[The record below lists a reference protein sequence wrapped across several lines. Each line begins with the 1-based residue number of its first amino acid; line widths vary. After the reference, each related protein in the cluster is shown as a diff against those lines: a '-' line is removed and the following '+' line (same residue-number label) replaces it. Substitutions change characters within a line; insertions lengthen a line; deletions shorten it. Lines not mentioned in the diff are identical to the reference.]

1 MEVSFYHILGI
12 ILSVVLIEVVGI
24 LSSRKVKTAADF
36 SHAGGKAGTWVVCG
50 TIMGTLIGGQSTVGT
65 AQLAFTYGLSAW
77 WFTLGAAL
85 GCVFLAIG
93 YVVPLRRSDCTTLLE
108 VVSKEYGKKAEVLGS
123 VLCSIGMFVSVV
135 AQILSASA
143 LLMTLFPMKFYLAA
157 ALSCLIM
164 MAYVVFGGLWS
175 AGIGGIVKLILLC
188 VSSLAGGII
197 VLSLTDGYH
206 GLMTSIE
213 EMIHAIKIPLFDQ
226 TPQSNQMSLFDQ
238 TPQSNQVSLF
248 DQTPQGNQMS
258 LFDQTPQSNQMSL
271 FNQTPQS
278 DVSTFVAKQYNNLL
292 SRGAGKDIGSC
303 LSVILGVLATQS
315 YAQGIWAAKTD
326 SVARKGAMISAVLTI
341 PIGAACVLIGLYMRG
356 HYVTMEEVETLA
368 VVGKSLPENVGV
380 MATTAQAFPL
390 FITHH
395 IPEFLGGIVLGTL
408 LITIIIGGS
417 GLTLGAST
425 ILVRDV
431 FTKINPSLNESS
443 RNLRVS
449 RMTIVGI
456 LLLSVV
462 FAATFSGS
470 FINDLGFLSMGL
482 RATAV
487 FIPLTLA
494 LFFSRRIKSQWI
506 LISIIAGTT
515 ALIIAQFIKL
525 PVDGIFVGLGVG
537 AICCLVGVRKIEN

>member
-1 MEVSFYHILGI
+1 MSISLYHILGI
-12 ILSVVLIEVVGI
+12 ILSILLIEVVGI
-24 LSSRKVKTAADF
+24 VSSKKVKTADDF
-36 SHAGGKAGTWVVCG
+36 NRAGGKAGTWVVCG

-65 AQLAFTYGLSAW
+65 AQLAFTYGISAW

-93 YVVPLRRSDCTTLLE
+93 YVVPLRRSGCTTLLE

-123 VLCSIGMFVSVV
+123 LLCSLGMFVSIV

-157 ALSCLIM
+157 AISCLIM
-164 MAYVVFGGLWS
+164 MIYVVFGGLWS
-175 AGIGGIVKLILLC
+175 AGIGGVVKLILLC
-188 VSSLAGGII
+188 ISTLAGGII

-206 GLMTSIE
+206 GLMTAIEDLLVNNDVLRHGGEEVTSID
-213 EMIHAIKIPLFDQ
+213 KR
-226 TPQSNQMSLFDQ
+226 
-238 TPQSNQVSLF
+238 
-248 DQTPQGNQMS
+248 
-258 LFDQTPQSNQMSL
+258 
-271 FNQTPQS
+271 
-278 DVSTFVAKQYNNLL
+278 YNNLFA
-292 SRGAGKDIGSC
+292 RGAAKDIGSC

-356 HYVTMEEVETLA
+356 HYVTADEMELLSML
-368 VVGKSLPENVGV
+368 GKTLPENIGV

-390 FITHH
+390 FITHKM
-395 IPEFLGGIVLGTL
+395 PEFLGGIVLGTL

-417 GLTLGAST
+417 GLTLGSST

-431 FTKINPSLNESS
+431 FMKINPSLKDSS
-443 RNLRVS
+443 KNLKVS
-449 RMTIVGI
+449 RLTIVGI
-456 LLLSVV
+456 LLMSVFV
-462 FAATFSGS
+462 AATFSGS

-494 LFFSRRIKSQWI
+494 LFFPRRFKYQWI
-506 LISIIAGTT
+506 LVSIIAGTA
-515 ALIIAQFIKL
+515 ALIITQFMKL
-525 PVDGIFVGLGVG
+525 PIDGIFVGLAV
-537 AICCLVGVRKIEN
+537 AAVCCLMGKSTINN

>member
-1 MEVSFYHILGI
+1 MSISLYHILGI
-12 ILSVVLIEVVGI
+12 ILSIVLIEVVGI
-24 LSSRKVKTAADF
+24 VSSKKVKTADDF
-36 SHAGGKAGTWVVCG
+36 NRAGGKAGTWVVCG

-65 AQLAFTYGLSAW
+65 AQLAFTYGISAW

-93 YVVPLRRSDCTTLLE
+93 YVVPLRRSGCTTLLE

-123 VLCSIGMFVSVV
+123 LLCSLGMFVSIV

-157 ALSCLIM
+157 AISCLIM
-164 MAYVVFGGLWS
+164 MIYVVFGGLWS
-175 AGIGGIVKLILLC
+175 AGIGGVVKLILLC
-188 VSSLAGGII
+188 ISTLAGGII

-206 GLMTSIE
+206 GLMTAIE
-213 EMIHAIKIPLFDQ
+213 EMIGTLVGPYER
-226 TPQSNQMSLFDQ
+226 
-238 TPQSNQVSLF
+238 VS
-248 DQTPQGNQMS
+248 QENIQER
-258 LFDQTPQSNQMSL
+258 
-271 FNQTPQS
+271 
-278 DVSTFVAKQYNNLL
+278 YNNLFA
-292 SRGAGKDIGSC
+292 RGAAKDIGSC

-356 HYVTMEEVETLA
+356 HYVTVDEMEMLATL
-368 VVGKSLPENVGV
+368 GKTLPENIGV

-390 FITHH
+390 FITHKM
-395 IPEFLGGIVLGTL
+395 PEFLGGIVLGTL

-417 GLTLGAST
+417 GLTLGSST

-431 FTKINPSLNESS
+431 FMKINPSLKDSS
-443 RNLRVS
+443 KNLKVS
-449 RMTIVGI
+449 RLTIVGI
-456 LLLSVV
+456 LLMSVFV
-462 FAATFSGS
+462 AATFSGS

-494 LFFSRRIKSQWI
+494 LFLPRRFKYQWI
-506 LISIIAGTT
+506 LVSIIAGTV
-515 ALIIAQFIKL
+515 ALIISQFMKL
-525 PVDGIFVGLGVG
+525 PIDGIFVGLAV
-537 AICCLVGVRKIEN
+537 AAVCCLMGVRRYYKVF

>member
-1 MEVSFYHILGI
+1 MSISIYHILGI
-12 ILSVVLIEVVGI
+12 LLSILLIEIVGVI
-24 LSSRKVKTAADF
+24 SSKKVKTADDF
-36 SHAGGKAGTWVVCG
+36 NRAGGRAGTWVVCG

-65 AQLAFTYGLSAW
+65 AQLAFTYGISAW

-85 GCVFLAIG
+85 GCVVLAIG
-93 YVVPLRRSDCTTLLE
+93 YVVPLRKSNSTTLLE

-123 VLCSIGMFVSVV
+123 VLCSLGMFVSIV

-157 ALSCLIM
+157 AISCLIM
-164 MAYVVFGGLWS
+164 MIYVVFGGLWS

-188 VSSLAGGII
+188 ISTLAGGII

-206 GLMTSIE
+206 GLMTAIE
-213 EMIHAIKIPLFDQ
+213 EIYA
-226 TPQSNQMSLFDQ
+226 SLVE
-238 TPQSNQVSLF
+238 THGRVSL
-248 DQTPQGNQMS
+248 D
-258 LFDQTPQSNQMSL
+258 
-271 FNQTPQS
+271 
-278 DVSTFVAKQYNNLL
+278 ARYNNLFA
-292 SRGAGKDIGSC
+292 RGAAKDIGSC
-303 LSVILGVLATQS
+303 ISVILGVLATQS

-326 SVARKGAMISAVLTI
+326 SVARKGALISAVLTI

-356 HYVTMEEVETLA
+356 HYVIAEELNILTEA
-368 VVGKSLPENVGV
+368 GHKLPDNIGV

-390 FITHH
+390 FITHCM
-395 IPEFLGGIVLGTL
+395 PEFLGGIVLGTL

-417 GLTLGAST
+417 GLTLGSST

-431 FTKINPSLNESS
+431 FMKINPSLSESS
-443 RNLRVS
+443 KNLKVS
-449 RMTIVGI
+449 RLTIIGI
-456 LLLSVV
+456 LLMSVFV
-462 FAATFSGS
+462 AATFSGS

-494 LFFSRRIKSQWI
+494 LFLPKRFNYKWI

-515 ALIIAQFIKL
+515 ALVVTRFLNL
-525 PVDGIFVGLGVG
+525 PVDGIFVGL
-537 AICCLVGVRKIEN
+537 AISLFCCIIGVRK

>member
-93 YVVPLRRSDCTTLLE
+93 YVVPLRRSGCTTLLE
-108 VVSKEYGKKAEVLGS
+108 VVSKEYGKKAEMLGS

-213 EMIHAIKIPLFDQ
+213 EMMHAIKTPLFDQ
-226 TPQSNQMSLFDQ
+226 TPQ
-238 TPQSNQVSLF
+238 
-248 DQTPQGNQMS
+248 G
-258 LFDQTPQSNQMSL
+258 
-271 FNQTPQS
+271 

-368 VVGKSLPENVGV
+368 VVGESLPENVGV

-449 RMTIVGI
+449 RMTIVGM

>member
-1 MEVSFYHILGI
+1 MSISFYHILGI
-12 ILSVVLIEVVGI
+12 VLSIVLIEVVGVV
-24 LSSRKVKTAADF
+24 SSKKVKTADDF
-36 SHAGGKAGTWVVCG
+36 NRAGGRAGTWVVCG

-65 AQLAFTYGLSAW
+65 AQLAFSYGISAW

-93 YVVPLRRSDCTTLLE
+93 YVIPLRKSGCTTLLE

-123 VLCSIGMFVSVV
+123 LLCSLGMFVSIV

-157 ALSCLIM
+157 AISCLIM
-164 MAYVVFGGLWS
+164 MIYVVFGGLWS

-188 VSSLAGGII
+188 ISTLAGGII

-206 GLMTSIE
+206 GLMTAIE
-213 EMIHAIKIPLFDQ
+213 EMIGTLVEPYGR
-226 TPQSNQMSLFDQ
+226 
-238 TPQSNQVSLF
+238 VS
-248 DQTPQGNQMS
+248 QENIQER
-258 LFDQTPQSNQMSL
+258 
-271 FNQTPQS
+271 
-278 DVSTFVAKQYNNLL
+278 YNNLFA
-292 SRGAGKDIGSC
+292 RGAAKDVGSC

-356 HYVTMEEVETLA
+356 HYVTAEEMEALA
-368 VVGKSLPENVGV
+368 VVGKTLPDNIGV
-380 MATTAQAFPL
+380 MTTTAQAFPL
-390 FITHH
+390 FITHMM
-395 IPEFLGGIVLGTL
+395 PEFLGGIVLGTL

-417 GLTLGAST
+417 GLTLGSST

-431 FTKINPSLNESS
+431 FMKINPSLRDSS
-443 RNLRVS
+443 KNLKVS
-449 RMTIVGI
+449 RLTIVVI
-456 LLLSVV
+456 LLMSVFV
-462 FAATFSGS
+462 AATFSGS

-494 LFFSRRIKSQWI
+494 LFLPKRFKYQWI
-506 LISIIAGTT
+506 IISIIAGTV
-515 ALIIAQFIKL
+515 ALFISQML
-525 PVDGIFVGLGVG
+525 LSIDGIFVGLGV
-537 AICCLVGVRKIEN
+537 ALVCCLLGFRYTS

>member
-1 MEVSFYHILGI
+1 MSISIYHILGI
-12 ILSVVLIEVVGI
+12 ILSIALIEIVGI
-24 LSSRKVKTAADF
+24 LSSKKVKTADDF
-36 SHAGGKAGTWVVCG
+36 NRAGGKAGTWVVCG

-65 AQLAFTYGLSAW
+65 AQLAFTYGISAW

-85 GCVFLAIG
+85 GCVFLAIC
-93 YVVPLRRSDCTTLLE
+93 YVVPLRRSDSTTLLE

-123 VLCSIGMFVSVV
+123 VLCSLGMFVSIV

-143 LLMTLFPMKFYLAA
+143 LLMTLFPMKFYFAA
-157 ALSCLIM
+157 AISCLIM
-164 MAYVVFGGLWS
+164 MVYVVFGGLWS

-188 VSSLAGGII
+188 ISTLAGGII

-206 GLMTSIE
+206 GLMTAIE
-213 EMIHAIKIPLFDQ
+213 ETQNNTSIQ
-226 TPQSNQMSLFDQ
+226 E
-238 TPQSNQVSLF
+238 
-248 DQTPQGNQMS
+248 
-258 LFDQTPQSNQMSL
+258 
-271 FNQTPQS
+271 
-278 DVSTFVAKQYNNLL
+278 QYNNLL
-292 SRGAGKDIGSC
+292 ARGAAKDIGSC

-326 SVARKGAMISAVLTI
+326 SVARRGAMISAILTI

-356 HYVTMEEVETLA
+356 HYVTAEEMEAFVAGGATIPDNI
-368 VVGKSLPENVGV
+368 GI

-390 FITHH
+390 FITHCM
-395 IPEFLGGIVLGTL
+395 PEFLGGIVLGTL

-417 GLTLGAST
+417 GLTLGSST

-431 FTKINPSLNESS
+431 FMKINPSLKESS
-443 RNLRVS
+443 KNLKVS
-449 RMTIVGI
+449 RLTIIGI
-456 LLLSVV
+456 LLMSVFV
-462 FAATFSGS
+462 AATFSGT

-494 LFFSRRIKSQWI
+494 LFLPRRVKSQWI
-506 LISIIAGTT
+506 LASIIAGTA
-515 ALIIAQFIKL
+515 ALIVAQFIQF

-537 AICCLVGVRKIEN
+537 TLCCLMGVRRQRKIF

>member
-1 MEVSFYHILGI
+1 MSISFYHILGI
-12 ILSVVLIEVVGI
+12 LLSILLIEIVGI
-24 LSSRKVKTAADF
+24 MSSKKVKTADDF
-36 SHAGGKAGTWVVCG
+36 NRAGGRAGTWVVCG

-65 AQLAFTYGLSAW
+65 AQLAFTYGISAW

-85 GCVFLAIG
+85 GCVVLAIG
-93 YVVPLRRSDCTTLLE
+93 YVVPLRKSNSTTLLE

-123 VLCSIGMFVSVV
+123 VLCSLGMFVSIV

-157 ALSCLIM
+157 AISCLIM
-164 MAYVVFGGLWS
+164 MIYVVFGGLWS

-188 VSSLAGGII
+188 ISTLAGGII

-206 GLMTSIE
+206 GLMTAIE
-213 EMIHAIKIPLFDQ
+213 EIYA
-226 TPQSNQMSLFDQ
+226 SLVE
-238 TPQSNQVSLF
+238 THGRVSL
-248 DQTPQGNQMS
+248 D
-258 LFDQTPQSNQMSL
+258 
-271 FNQTPQS
+271 
-278 DVSTFVAKQYNNLL
+278 ARYNNLFA
-292 SRGAGKDIGSC
+292 RGAAKDIGSC
-303 LSVILGVLATQS
+303 ISVILGVLATQS

-326 SVARKGAMISAVLTI
+326 SVARKGALISAVLTI

-356 HYVTMEEVETLA
+356 HYVTAEELNILTEA
-368 VVGKSLPENVGV
+368 GHKLPDNIGV

-390 FITHH
+390 FITHCM
-395 IPEFLGGIVLGTL
+395 PEFLGGIVLGTL

-417 GLTLGAST
+417 GLTLGSST

-431 FTKINPSLNESS
+431 FMKINPSLSESS
-443 RNLRVS
+443 KNLKVS
-449 RMTIVGI
+449 RLTIIGI
-456 LLLSVV
+456 LLMSVFV
-462 FAATFSGS
+462 AATFSGS

-494 LFFSRRIKSQWI
+494 LFLPKRFNYKWI

-515 ALIIAQFIKL
+515 ALVVTRFLNL
-525 PVDGIFVGLGVG
+525 PVDGIFVGL
-537 AICCLVGVRKIEN
+537 AISLFCCIIGVRK

>member
-1 MEVSFYHILGI
+1 MSISIYHILGI
-12 ILSVVLIEVVGI
+12 ILSIALIEIVGI
-24 LSSRKVKTAADF
+24 LSSKKVKTADDF
-36 SHAGGKAGTWVVCG
+36 NRAGGKAGTWVVCG

-65 AQLAFTYGLSAW
+65 AQLAFTYGISAW

-85 GCVFLAIG
+85 GCVFLAIC
-93 YVVPLRRSDCTTLLE
+93 YVVPLRRSDSTTLLE

-123 VLCSIGMFVSVV
+123 VLCSLGMFVSIV

-143 LLMTLFPMKFYLAA
+143 LLMTLFPMKFYFAA
-157 ALSCLIM
+157 AISCLIM
-164 MAYVVFGGLWS
+164 MVYVVFGGLWS

-188 VSSLAGGII
+188 ISTLAGGII

-206 GLMTSIE
+206 GLMTAIE
-213 EMIHAIKIPLFDQ
+213 ETQNNTSIQ
-226 TPQSNQMSLFDQ
+226 E
-238 TPQSNQVSLF
+238 
-248 DQTPQGNQMS
+248 
-258 LFDQTPQSNQMSL
+258 
-271 FNQTPQS
+271 
-278 DVSTFVAKQYNNLL
+278 QYNNLL
-292 SRGAGKDIGSC
+292 ARGAAKDIGSC

-326 SVARKGAMISAVLTI
+326 SVARRGAMISAILTI

-356 HYVTMEEVETLA
+356 HYVTAEEMEAFVAGGATIPDNI
-368 VVGKSLPENVGV
+368 GI

-390 FITHH
+390 FITHCM
-395 IPEFLGGIVLGTL
+395 PEFLGGIVLGTL

-417 GLTLGAST
+417 GLTLGSST

-431 FTKINPSLNESS
+431 FMKINPSLKESS
-443 RNLRVS
+443 KNLKVS
-449 RMTIVGI
+449 RLTIIGI
-456 LLLSVV
+456 LLMSVFV
-462 FAATFSGS
+462 AATFSGS

-494 LFFSRRIKSQWI
+494 LFLPRRVKSQWI
-506 LISIIAGTT
+506 LASIIAGTA
-515 ALIIAQFIKL
+515 ALIVAQFIQF

-537 AICCLVGVRKIEN
+537 TLCCLMGVRRRRKIF

>member
-1 MEVSFYHILGI
+1 MSISIYHILGI
-12 ILSVVLIEVVGI
+12 LLSILLIEIVGVI
-24 LSSRKVKTAADF
+24 SSKKVKTADDF
-36 SHAGGKAGTWVVCG
+36 NRAGGRAGTWVVCG

-65 AQLAFTYGLSAW
+65 AQLAFTYGISAW

-85 GCVFLAIG
+85 GCVVLAIG
-93 YVVPLRRSDCTTLLE
+93 YVVPLRKSNSTTLLE

-123 VLCSIGMFVSVV
+123 VLCSLGMFVSIV

-157 ALSCLIM
+157 AISCLIM
-164 MAYVVFGGLWS
+164 MVYVVFGGLWS

-188 VSSLAGGII
+188 ISTLAGGII

-206 GLMTSIE
+206 GLMTAIE
-213 EMIHAIKIPLFDQ
+213 EIYA
-226 TPQSNQMSLFDQ
+226 SLVE
-238 TPQSNQVSLF
+238 THVRVSL
-248 DQTPQGNQMS
+248 D
-258 LFDQTPQSNQMSL
+258 
-271 FNQTPQS
+271 
-278 DVSTFVAKQYNNLL
+278 ARYNNLFA
-292 SRGAGKDIGSC
+292 RGAAKDIGSC
-303 LSVILGVLATQS
+303 ISVILGVLATQS

-326 SVARKGAMISAVLTI
+326 SVARKGALISAVLTI

-356 HYVTMEEVETLA
+356 HYVTAEELNILTEA
-368 VVGKSLPENVGV
+368 GHKLPDNIGV

-390 FITHH
+390 FITHCM
-395 IPEFLGGIVLGTL
+395 PEFLGGIVLGTL

-417 GLTLGAST
+417 GLTLGSST

-431 FTKINPSLNESS
+431 FMKINPSLSESS
-443 RNLRVS
+443 KNLKVS
-449 RMTIVGI
+449 RLTIIGI
-456 LLLSVV
+456 LLMSVFV
-462 FAATFSGS
+462 AATFSGS

-494 LFFSRRIKSQWI
+494 LFLPKRFNYKWI

-515 ALIIAQFIKL
+515 ALVVTRFLNL
-525 PVDGIFVGLGVG
+525 PVDGIFVGL
-537 AICCLVGVRKIEN
+537 AISLFCCIIGVRK

>member
-1 MEVSFYHILGI
+1 MSISIYHILGI
-12 ILSVVLIEVVGI
+12 ILSIALIEIVGI
-24 LSSRKVKTAADF
+24 LSSKKVKTADDF
-36 SHAGGKAGTWVVCG
+36 NRAGGKAGTWVVCG

-65 AQLAFTYGLSAW
+65 AQLAFTYGISAW

-85 GCVFLAIG
+85 GCVFLAIC
-93 YVVPLRRSDCTTLLE
+93 YVVPLRRSDSTTLLE

-123 VLCSIGMFVSVV
+123 VLCSLGMFVSIV

-143 LLMTLFPMKFYLAA
+143 LLMTLFPMKFYFAA
-157 ALSCLIM
+157 AISCIIM
-164 MAYVVFGGLWS
+164 MVYVVFGGLWS

-188 VSSLAGGII
+188 ISTLAGGII

-206 GLMTSIE
+206 GLMTAIE
-213 EMIHAIKIPLFDQ
+213 ETQNNTSIQ
-226 TPQSNQMSLFDQ
+226 E
-238 TPQSNQVSLF
+238 
-248 DQTPQGNQMS
+248 
-258 LFDQTPQSNQMSL
+258 
-271 FNQTPQS
+271 
-278 DVSTFVAKQYNNLL
+278 QYNNLL
-292 SRGAGKDIGSC
+292 ARGAAKDIGSC

-326 SVARKGAMISAVLTI
+326 SVARRGAMISAILTI

-356 HYVTMEEVETLA
+356 HYVTAEEMEAFVAGGATIPDNI
-368 VVGKSLPENVGV
+368 GI

-390 FITHH
+390 FITHCM
-395 IPEFLGGIVLGTL
+395 PEFLGGIVLGTL

-417 GLTLGAST
+417 GLTLGSST

-431 FTKINPSLNESS
+431 FMKINPSLKESS
-443 RNLRVS
+443 KNLKVS
-449 RMTIVGI
+449 RLTIIGI
-456 LLLSVV
+456 LLMSVFV
-462 FAATFSGS
+462 AATFSGS

-494 LFFSRRIKSQWI
+494 LFLPRRVKSQWI
-506 LISIIAGTT
+506 LASIIAGTA
-515 ALIIAQFIKL
+515 ALIVAQFIQF

-537 AICCLVGVRKIEN
+537 TLCCLMGVRRQRKIF

>member
-65 AQLAFTYGLSAW
+65 TQLAFTYGLSAW

-93 YVVPLRRSDCTTLLE
+93 YVVPLRRSGCTTLLE

-213 EMIHAIKIPLFDQ
+213 EMMHAIKIPLFDQ
-226 TPQSNQMSLFDQ
+226 TPQ
-238 TPQSNQVSLF
+238 
-248 DQTPQGNQMS
+248 G
-258 LFDQTPQSNQMSL
+258 
-271 FNQTPQS
+271 

-443 RNLRVS
+443 KNLRVS

>member
-12 ILSVVLIEVVGI
+12 ILSVVLIEAVGI

-213 EMIHAIKIPLFDQ
+213 EMIFAIKTPLFD
-226 TPQSNQMSLFDQ
+226 
-238 TPQSNQVSLF
+238 
-248 DQTPQGNQMS
+248 
-258 LFDQTPQSNQMSL
+258 
-271 FNQTPQS
+271 QTPQS
-278 DVSTFVAKQYNNLL
+278 DVSTFVSKQYDNLL

-356 HYVTMEEVETLA
+356 HYATMEEMEALA

-443 RNLRVS
+443 RNLKVS

-515 ALIIAQFIKL
+515 ALIITQFIKL
-525 PVDGIFVGLGVG
+525 PADGIFVGLGVG
-537 AICCLVGVRKIEN
+537 AVCSLMGARKIEN

>member
-1 MEVSFYHILGI
+1 MSISFYHILGI
-12 ILSVVLIEVVGI
+12 VLSIVLIEVVGVV
-24 LSSRKVKTAADF
+24 SSKKVKTADDF
-36 SHAGGKAGTWVVCG
+36 NRAGGRAGTWVVCG

-65 AQLAFTYGLSAW
+65 AQLAFSYGISAW

-93 YVVPLRRSDCTTLLE
+93 YVIPLRKSGCTTLLE

-123 VLCSIGMFVSVV
+123 LLCSLGMFVSIV

-143 LLMTLFPMKFYLAA
+143 LLMTLFPIKFYLAA
-157 ALSCLIM
+157 AISCLIM
-164 MAYVVFGGLWS
+164 MIYVVFGGLWS

-188 VSSLAGGII
+188 ISTLAGGII

-206 GLMTSIE
+206 GLMTAIE
-213 EMIHAIKIPLFDQ
+213 EMIGTLVEPYGR
-226 TPQSNQMSLFDQ
+226 
-238 TPQSNQVSLF
+238 VS
-248 DQTPQGNQMS
+248 QENIQER
-258 LFDQTPQSNQMSL
+258 
-271 FNQTPQS
+271 
-278 DVSTFVAKQYNNLL
+278 YNNLFA
-292 SRGAGKDIGSC
+292 RGAAKDVGSC

-356 HYVTMEEVETLA
+356 HYVTAEEMEALA
-368 VVGKSLPENVGV
+368 VVGKTLPDNIGV
-380 MATTAQAFPL
+380 MTTTAQAFPL
-390 FITHH
+390 FITHMM
-395 IPEFLGGIVLGTL
+395 PEFLGGIVLGTL

-417 GLTLGAST
+417 GLTLGSST

-431 FTKINPSLNESS
+431 FMKINPSLRDSS
-443 RNLRVS
+443 KNLKVS
-449 RMTIVGI
+449 RLTIVVI
-456 LLLSVV
+456 LLMSVFV
-462 FAATFSGS
+462 AATFSGS

-494 LFFSRRIKSQWI
+494 LFLPKRFKYQWI
-506 LISIIAGTT
+506 IISIIAGTV
-515 ALIIAQFIKL
+515 ALFISQML
-525 PVDGIFVGLGVG
+525 LSIDGIFVGLGV
-537 AICCLVGVRKIEN
+537 ALVCCLLGFRYTS

>member
-1 MEVSFYHILGI
+1 MSISIYHILGI
-12 ILSVVLIEVVGI
+12 ILSIALIEIVGI
-24 LSSRKVKTAADF
+24 LSSKKVKTADDF
-36 SHAGGKAGTWVVCG
+36 NRAGGKAGTWVVCG

-65 AQLAFTYGLSAW
+65 AQLAFTYGISAW

-85 GCVFLAIG
+85 GCVFLAIC
-93 YVVPLRRSDCTTLLE
+93 YVVPLRRSDSTTLLE

-123 VLCSIGMFVSVV
+123 VLCSLGMFVSIV

-143 LLMTLFPMKFYLAA
+143 LLMTLFPMKFYFAA
-157 ALSCLIM
+157 AISCLIM
-164 MAYVVFGGLWS
+164 MVYVVFGGLWS

-188 VSSLAGGII
+188 ISTLAGGII

-206 GLMTSIE
+206 GLMTAIE
-213 EMIHAIKIPLFDQ
+213 ETQNNTSIQ
-226 TPQSNQMSLFDQ
+226 E
-238 TPQSNQVSLF
+238 
-248 DQTPQGNQMS
+248 
-258 LFDQTPQSNQMSL
+258 
-271 FNQTPQS
+271 
-278 DVSTFVAKQYNNLL
+278 QYNNLL
-292 SRGAGKDIGSC
+292 ARGAAKDIGSC

-326 SVARKGAMISAVLTI
+326 SVARRGAMISAILTI

-356 HYVTMEEVETLA
+356 HYVTAEEMEAFVAGGATIPDNI
-368 VVGKSLPENVGV
+368 GI

-390 FITHH
+390 FITHCM
-395 IPEFLGGIVLGTL
+395 PEFLGGIVLGTL

-417 GLTLGAST
+417 GLTLGSST

-431 FTKINPSLNESS
+431 FMKINPSLKESS
-443 RNLRVS
+443 KNLKVS
-449 RMTIVGI
+449 RLTIIGI
-456 LLLSVV
+456 LLMSVFV
-462 FAATFSGS
+462 AATFSGS

-494 LFFSRRIKSQWI
+494 LFLPRRVKSQWI
-506 LISIIAGTT
+506 LASIIAGTA
-515 ALIIAQFIKL
+515 ALIVAQFIQF

-537 AICCLVGVRKIEN
+537 TLCCLMGVRRQRKIF

>member
-1 MEVSFYHILGI
+1 MSISIYHILGI
-12 ILSVVLIEVVGI
+12 LLSVVLIEVVGI
-24 LSSRKVKTAADF
+24 WSSKKVKTADDF
-36 SHAGGKAGTWVVCG
+36 SRAGGKAGTWVVCG

-65 AQLAFTYGLSAW
+65 AQLAFTYGISAW

-93 YVVPLRRSDCTTLLE
+93 YVVPLRRSDSTTLLE

-123 VLCSIGMFVSVV
+123 VLCSLGMFVSIV

-157 ALSCLIM
+157 AISCLIM
-164 MAYVVFGGLWS
+164 MVYVVFGGLWS

-206 GLMTSIE
+206 GLMTAIE
-213 EMIHAIKIPLFDQ
+213 GLCGYIIETHDA
-226 TPQSNQMSLFDQ
+226 
-238 TPQSNQVSLF
+238 VSLHER
-248 DQTPQGNQMS
+248 
-258 LFDQTPQSNQMSL
+258 
-271 FNQTPQS
+271 
-278 DVSTFVAKQYNNLL
+278 YNNLL
-292 SRGAGKDIGSC
+292 ARGAAKDIGSC

-315 YAQGIWAAKTD
+315 YAQGIWAAKSD
-326 SVARKGAMISAVLTI
+326 SVARKGALISAVLTI

-356 HYVTMEEVETLA
+356 HYVTIDEMDALVA
-368 VVGKSLPENVGV
+368 AGKSLPENIGV

-390 FITHH
+390 FITHCM
-395 IPEFLGGIVLGTL
+395 PEFLGGIVLGTL

-417 GLTLGAST
+417 GLTLGSST

-431 FTKINPSLNESS
+431 FMKIKPSLSESS
-443 RNLRVS
+443 KNLKVS
-449 RMTIVGI
+449 RLTIIGI
-456 LLLSVV
+456 LLMSVFV
-462 FAATFSGS
+462 AATFSGS

-494 LFFSRRIKSQWI
+494 LFFPRRFKYKWI
-506 LISIIAGTT
+506 LASIVAGTA
-515 ALIIAQFIKL
+515 ALIITKILNL
-525 PVDGIFVGLGVG
+525 PIDGIFIGLGVS
-537 AICCLVGVRKIEN
+537 AVCCQLGVRS

>member
-24 LSSRKVKTAADF
+24 FSSRKVKTADDF
-36 SHAGGKAGTWVVCG
+36 SRAGGKAGTWVVCG

-93 YVVPLRRSDCTTLLE
+93 YVIPLRRSGCSTLLE

-143 LLMTLFPMKFYLAA
+143 LLMTLFPIKFYLAA

-175 AGIGGIVKLILLC
+175 AGIGGIVKLVLLC

-213 EMIHAIKIPLFDQ
+213 EMMQ
-226 TPQSNQMSLFDQ
+226 TLVVTHGRASED
-238 TPQSNQVSLF
+238 
-248 DQTPQGNQMS
+248 
-258 LFDQTPQSNQMSL
+258 
-271 FNQTPQS
+271 
-278 DVSTFVAKQYNNLL
+278 FVQERYNNLL

-356 HYVTMEEVETLA
+356 HYVTMEEMSALA
-368 VVGKSLPENVGV
+368 AVGATLPENVGV

-456 LLLSVV
+456 LLMSVV

-494 LFFSRRIKSQWI
+494 LFFSKRFKYQWV
-506 LISIIAGTT
+506 LVSIVAGTA
-515 ALIIAQFIKL
+515 ALIITQILKL

-537 AICCLVGVRKIEN
+537 AICCLMGARKIES